1 MRKIMLGLTGA
12 TLMTVSACA
21 TVPARQPGS
30 ELVGRTMR
38 VELPNGQATLL
49 RFAADGTVTGT
60 AGPNQAVGRWSVANR
75 QICMDW
81 PRQGRE
87 CFPYAQPF
95 AIGKT
100 VSVTGSSGA
109 TVRVTLQ

>member
-1 MRKIMLGLTGA
+1 MRTNKLAAACGMFLTV
-12 TLMTVSACA
+12 TACA

-30 ELVGRTMR
+30 ELIGRSMR
-38 VELPNGQATLL
+38 VELPNGQATML

-60 AGPNQAVGRWSVANR
+60 SGGNQAVGRWSVANR
-75 QICMDW
+75 QICMEW

-95 AIGKT
+95 PVGRT
-100 VSVTGSSGA
+100 VSVTGTSGA

>member
-1 MRKIMLGLTGA
+1 MRKTLLAAAAA
-12 TLMTVSACA
+12 TLMMSAGCA
-21 TVPARQPGS
+21 TVPNRQPGS
-30 ELVGRTMR
+30 ELFGRTMR
-38 VELPNGQATLL
+38 VELPGGETTLL

-60 AGPNQAVGRWSVANR
+60 VGPNQATGRWSVENR

-95 AIGKT
+95 PVGRT
-100 VSVTGSSGA
+100 VAVTGSSGA
-109 TVRVTLQ
+109 TVKVTLQ